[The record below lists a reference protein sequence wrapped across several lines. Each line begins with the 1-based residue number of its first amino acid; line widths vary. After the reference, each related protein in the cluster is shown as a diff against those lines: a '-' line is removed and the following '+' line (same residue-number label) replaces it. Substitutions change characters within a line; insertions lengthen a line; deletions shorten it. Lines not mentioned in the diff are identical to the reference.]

1 MARNTVVQRFRE
13 TASEDQWKELV
24 KDALATTPAGSD
36 IPGKYGFSWSA
47 IVNDAISRGYYE
59 KQRNKATIASA
70 DNTMQKRKE
79 FTVHD
84 SIVESEVIS
93 RSVQINKEL
102 IERLHTLEQSKK
114 KYTKR
119 AVLNQLLSD
128 ALDMYGY

>member
-13 TASEDQWKELV
+13 TATEEQWKELV
-24 KDALATTPAGSD
+24 KNSLATTPVGSD
-36 IPGKYGFSWSA
+36 IPEKYGFSWSA
-47 IVNDAISRGYYE
+47 IVNDAIARGYYE
-59 KQRNKATIASA
+59 KRRNKATLAST
-70 DNTMQKRKE
+70 DNTILKRKE

-84 SIVESEVIS
+84 SIVEAEVIS
-93 RSVQINKEL
+93 RSVQINKDL
-102 IERLHTLEQSKK
+102 MERLHTLEQSKK